1 MICVSVQEHSLDA
14 CKAIL
19 KESPM
24 AEIRAD
30 LCGLPVEET
39 VKLIASHDNL
49 IFTCRIAETSVGYA
63 REQMLAAIKHGVK
76 YIDIEIEAPLEYAE
90 PVALY
95 AKENGTKLIISYHN
109 YVQTPSY
116 SELKQMTDACLR
128 RGADIAKIV
137 TTANDIADVTSVMKL
152 YRDYDASHLVAFAMG
167 ECGKFSRYLSLRAG
181 APYTYVSYGKG
192 MEKEGVHGGQT
203 APGQY
208 TKAELEAL
216 VAKKRVR
223 LGYGLK
229 KCEVEIPCSKS
240 VAQRAIVASLFAK
253 GKSVLKNYEPCN
265 DINGAVERVSGL
277 GGAVS
282 YGDNGEL
289 IIESEGA
296 EMVCRKFRQNKSAFK
311 DGVMEFDIGESGLL
325 TRLMLPFA
333 AYLTSESGGKESVRI
348 TGHGSILGRNLKGA
362 AEAVSSL
369 GLDCRVWQNSAG
381 EGAYLPFVI
390 SGRMKRLDSI
400 KIDGSE
406 SSQTV
411 SGFLMMLPLLPYG
424 TELIVTNPASVPY
437 IELTINVLKRF
448 SIEIG
453 QRWRGN
459 DLVFTIN
466 GGEHYKAASLYLEP
480 DWSSAS
486 FFAVIYAIASMRE
499 CRAGKSGRDYRLLNM
514 PLESSQADK
523 AILEILE
530 HSGVELKY
538 ERRGSLYDIRIES
551 PAELKAFAFDASN
564 APDLF
569 PVAALYATFC
579 NGISEIKGVGRL
591 LQKESNRAE
600 SIYAEYTALGADIE
614 ISGDYMYIR
623 GGALHGGAVNSHND
637 HRIAMSLVAAS
648 LFVDEPVEIDDLKC
662 IDKSFPSFLSKL

>member
-1 MICVSVQEHSLDA
+1 
-14 CKAIL
+14 
-19 KESPM
+19 
-24 AEIRAD
+24 
-30 LCGLPVEET
+30 
-39 VKLIASHDNL
+39 
-49 IFTCRIAETSVGYA
+49 
-63 REQMLAAIKHGVK
+63 
-76 YIDIEIEAPLEYAE
+76 
-90 PVALY
+90 
-95 AKENGTKLIISYHN
+95 
-109 YVQTPSY
+109 
-116 SELKQMTDACLR
+116 
-128 RGADIAKIV
+128 
-137 TTANDIADVTSVMKL
+137 
-152 YRDYDASHLVAFAMG
+152 
-167 ECGKFSRYLSLRAG
+167 
-181 APYTYVSYGKG
+181 
-192 MEKEGVHGGQT
+192 
-203 APGQY
+203 
-208 TKAELEAL
+208 
-216 VAKKRVR
+216 
-223 LGYGLK
+223 
-229 KCEVEIPCSKS
+229 
-240 VAQRAIVASLFAK
+240 
-253 GKSVLKNYEPCN
+253 
-265 DINGAVERVSGL
+265 
-277 GGAVS
+277 
-282 YGDNGEL
+282 
-289 IIESEGA
+289 
-296 EMVCRKFRQNKSAFK
+296 
-311 DGVMEFDIGESGLL
+311 
-325 TRLMLPFA
+325 
-333 AYLTSESGGKESVRI
+333 
-348 TGHGSILGRNLKGA
+348 
-362 AEAVSSL
+362 
-369 GLDCRVWQNSAG
+369 
-381 EGAYLPFVI
+381 
-390 SGRMKRLDSI
+390 
-400 KIDGSE
+400 
-406 SSQTV
+406 
-411 SGFLMMLPLLPYG
+411 MLPLLPYG

-551 PAELKAFAFDASN
+551 PAKLKAFAFDASN